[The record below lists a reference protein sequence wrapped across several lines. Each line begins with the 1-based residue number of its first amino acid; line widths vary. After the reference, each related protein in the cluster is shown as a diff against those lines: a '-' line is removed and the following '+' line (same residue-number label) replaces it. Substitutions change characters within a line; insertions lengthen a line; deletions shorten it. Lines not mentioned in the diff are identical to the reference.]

1 MYNFTILRLKYK
13 SCAKYV
19 EPPVRPLVYKDV
31 AWNRNSHYWKG
42 GQALGGGG
50 GGAFTY
56 LIGYVY
62 LNEIFLL
69 NFFWETIWIL
79 LARTDNKHYK
89 QEERKGKNC

>member
-1 MYNFTILRLKYK
+1 MLPFLCNINI
-13 SCAKYV
+13 CAKYV

-56 LIGYVY
+56 FIGYVY
-62 LNEIFLL
+62 LAGRNLFAYT
-69 NFFWETIWIL
+69 FWETIGIS
-79 LARTDNKHYK
+79 LARIR
-89 QEERKGKNC
+89 Q